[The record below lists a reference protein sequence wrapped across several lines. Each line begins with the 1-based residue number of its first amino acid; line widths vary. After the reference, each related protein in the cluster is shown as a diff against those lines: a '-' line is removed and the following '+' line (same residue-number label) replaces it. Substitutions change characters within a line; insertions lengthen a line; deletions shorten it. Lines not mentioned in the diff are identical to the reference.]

1 MTAEHFG
8 RGVGRVRAFAHH
20 ERRRIVGDKHFAG
33 MKRAVDGTGAMRS
46 VESGR
51 DSTNPRDQI
60 IDRGRS
66 EVAECG
72 FKGNSAE
79 FG

>member
-1 MTAEHFG
+1 MAAEHFG
-8 RGVGRVRAFAHH
+8 RSVGRVRAFAGN
-20 ERRRIVGDKHFAG
+20 ERRRIVGDEYFAG
-33 MKRAVDGTGAMRS
+33 MKRAVDDTGAMRS

-60 IDRGRS
+60 IDRGRP

-72 FKGNSAE
+72 FKRNSAE